1 MRVSVWVEVNM
12 CIIIVF
18 PFAPIPSAS
27 GFGKYQLLSSCSE
40 YLQMERFCKLG
51 LGCFQ
56 RRSFWRSDFF
66 MTTGKVIGHYSF
78 KQKQMFPSKWWWFG
92 WLESSKHQ
100 QFKLF
105 KLRGAI
111 VQYPGLTGILG
122 GKEPASQCM
131 EPKWGPVFWQIWRIK
146 WLEGQPLQKKR
157 SIVGF

>member
-1 MRVSVWVEVNM
+1 
-12 CIIIVF
+12 
-18 PFAPIPSAS
+18 
-27 GFGKYQLLSSCSE
+27 
-40 YLQMERFCKLG
+40 MERFCKLG

-111 VQYPGLTGILG
+111 VQYPGLTGIRG

-146 WLEGQPLQKKR
+146 WLEGQPSKKEVDR
-157 SIVGF
+157 WVLCKECMFLHIFTIENFMDPFKLFKSYVLAEKKQWFHHF